1 MTHIRKK
8 RPKAAM
14 TARPTACSHGDVVRL
29 LGAESLA
36 ITLLIVGG
44 ENYVGVVALT
54 GEITLSIAGRQL
66 TFEGVFADDVYLAS
80 LQHGP
85 DNAFETF
92 CSHFF
97 VPLSTDRVNAR
108 RVLLDVG
115 ANIGVTAAIL
125 SAHCPQASVVAIEA
139 GPSVVEVLQRNLQRN
154 GLNSLTPL
162 HVAVGDREGVVQFF
176 EESAFGY
183 IVDDS
188 DVPEVRKHGL
198 TVDVE
203 MRTIDSIVDD
213 LERDSGVDAVDLVKV
228 DIEGAEPAAIAGMQ
242 RTLEKYAPVLWVE
255 LNSWS
260 LMSTGQHP
268 IAAVQQMID
277 GCTEVFRVGG
287 TSSDPRFL
295 RPVEGSDSLAI
306 ARSLVHDNVVFGRSW
321 EDIVIVPR
329 GSQLPGSLRRLEDRP
344 YDEIKALR
352 DELRLMQQSKIWRY
366 SAPLRRLRRHL

>member
-1 MTHIRKK
+1 MTP
-8 RPKAAM
+8 RPAK
-14 TARPTACSHGDVVRL
+14 CSHGDVVRL
-29 LGAESLA
+29 LGVESLA

-44 ENYVGVVALT
+44 ENYVGEVAPT
-54 GEITLSIAGRQL
+54 GEITLSIAGRQF
-66 TFEGVFADDVYLAS
+66 TFEGVSADDVYLTS

-97 VPLSTDRVNAR
+97 EPLSRDRVDGQ

-125 SAHCPQASVVAIEA
+125 SAYCPQASVVAIEA
-139 GPSVVEVLQRNLQRN
+139 GPGVVEVLQRNVRRN
-154 GLNSLTPL
+154 GLISVTPL
-162 HVAVGDREGVVQFF
+162 HVAVGHREGVVQFF
-176 EESAFGY
+176 EESAFGH

-188 DVPEVRKHGL
+188 DAPEVRKHGL

-213 LERDSGVDAVDLVKV
+213 LERDSGVDAIDLVKV
-228 DIEGAEPAAIAGMQ
+228 DIEGAEPAAIEGMQ
-242 RTLEKYAPVLWVE
+242 RTLEKFAPMLWVE

-268 IAAVQQMID
+268 ISAVQRIIN
-277 GCTEVFRVGG
+277 GCAEVFRVGG

-306 ARSLVHDNVVFGRSW
+306 ARSLVHDNVVVSRSW
-321 EDIVIVPR
+321 EDIVIVPK
-329 GSQLPGSLRRLEDRP
+329 GGQLPESLRQLADRP
-344 YDEIKALR
+344 HDEINLLR
-352 DELRLMQQSKIWRY
+352 EELQSMQQSKIWRY
-366 SAPLRRLRRHL
+366 SAPLRRLRHHL